1 MSTELIATTPEYHAK
16 KSPSGSDGWMK
27 CNGWRSDSTG
37 SSFADW
43 GTDCHAFSA
52 DALLTGKTAKSYL
65 GQKGDKGNI
74 CDADMV
80 ECIDDYTKLVLKYAK
95 GGELYVEVSVP
106 IDHLTGEQGATG
118 TSDGVIINNYEMV
131 SAGQEEHGREII
143 VIDLKTGMGVPVSAE
158 RNSQL
163 MMYALGAIEMF
174 SLTHGEFDRARL
186 VISQPRINN
195 DSEWTISIDELLAF
209 GETIKI
215 VPTGLVPG
223 EKTCRWCAAKATCP
237 AIQQQVMDAFDVV
250 PSENVDPQRLGE
262 LMGMVPQI
270 ENWCKAIRAET
281 DLRILNGQPV
291 PGYKLVQGKRGN
303 RAWTDVEAVV
313 EILKKSR
320 FKNEQIYDQKLL
332 SPTKIEKLFEDKPKK
347 WVVLSQLISQ
357 SDGKPSVAPDSD
369 KRPQLIKVDA
379 AGDFDEI
386 EVKDATDVLVIAT
399 AVADPP
405 LV

>member
-1 MSTELIATTPEYHAK
+1 MNELIIHTTPEYHAK
-16 KSPSGSDGWMK
+16 KSPSGSDGWMN
-27 CNGWRSDSTG
+27 CSGWRSDPTG

-43 GTDCHAFSA
+43 GTDAHAFSA

-74 CDADMV
+74 CGADMV
-80 ECIDDYTKLVLKYAK
+80 ECIDDYTKLVLEYAT
-95 GGELYVEVSVP
+95 GGEMYVEVSVP
-106 IDHLTGEQGATG
+106 IDHLTGEVGATG
-118 TSDGVIINNYEMV
+118 TSDAVVINYFVEV
-131 SAGQEEHGREII
+131 DNVNQTSIAGTEII
-143 VIDLKTGMGVPVSAE
+143 VIDLKTGMGVPVNAE

-195 DSEWTISIDELLAF
+195 DSEWIVSIDELKAF

-215 VPTGLVPG
+215 IPTGLFPG
-223 EKTCRWCAAKATCP
+223 EKTCRWCSAKSTCP
-237 AIQQQVMDAFDVV
+237 AIQEQVMDAFEVI
-250 PSENVDPQRLGE
+250 PSENVDPKRLGY
-262 LMGMVPQI
+262 LMSLVPQV

-281 DLRILNGQPV
+281 DLRILNGQSV

-303 RAWTDVEAVV
+303 RAWTDQSAVI
-313 EILKKSR
+313 ELLKKSR
-320 FKNEQIYDQKLL
+320 FKNEEIYDQKLL

-347 WVVLSQLISQ
+347 WDELNNYISQ

-369 KRPQLIKVDA
+369 KRPQLIKLDVT
-379 AGDFDEI
+379 GDFD
-386 EVKDATDVLVIAT
+386 
-399 AVADPP
+399 
-405 LV
+405 